1 MDKKSYLV
9 KCPLLNLI
17 TIIIIIII
25 IIITII
31 IIIIIRL
38 TQDRAFCSQP
48 ISISPTR
55 FPQKS
60 MNRRIK

>member
-17 TIIIIIII
+17 TIIIIII

>member
-1 MDKKSYLV
+1 MDKKSYLIIIIIIISIV
-9 KCPLLNLI
+9 
-17 TIIIIIII
+17 IIIIIII

-60 MNRRIK
+60 MNRRIR